1 MPFLRKIF
9 GMAILGAL
17 GAALGALGGESLFLH
32 EGKQVVQAT
41 PRSICLLFDVSGS
54 MAKLIGG
61 RAPVTGRTQLQ
72 ELKQAAG
79 EFLERQDLSL
89 DSIALVVFSNDAQ
102 RLSKLSQDSDKLLR
116 SLHRLNAGG
125 TTNLG
130 RGLDVAAEAL
140 ARAAGERWILLFSD
154 GKPEGLSIHGDPEAE
169 ALNAAT
175 RVRDSGINIVAI
187 GTGLA
192 DATLLR
198 QITGERGNVIISD
211 PQALAKAFRRSER
224 VIRNRQ
230 MLASVPD
237 IVDFKESVGR
247 AAIWASLIA
256 IGASLAL
263 VIGQN
268 RYLRRR
274 MLGIKELA
282 VIVGGGVL
290 TGLFAGTAGQSL
302 FYFLS
307 GMPGSGAGGR
317 IAAWVVLG
325 FGAGLGM
332 GGFVPN
338 LSRSRAVAGGV
349 TGGVIAGVIFLRL
362 VPEVGDTAGRLV
374 AAAILGLC
382 TGMTLVL
389 VESVSR
395 KAWLVVNWARNER
408 STLLLGPKP
417 IVVGSRK
424 DAHICPD
431 WEDDAPV
438 VAKIWMIDGVIKYE
452 DPKSGIR
459 RDLTHGDV
467 LQFGKIS
474 VEVRAVSGHPA
485 EAIEPEA
492 SNT

>member
-1 MPFLRKIF
+1 MPFLRKIIS
-9 GMAILGAL
+9 MAILGAL
-17 GAALGALGGESLFLH
+17 GAALGALGGEKLFSQ
-32 EGKQVVQAT
+32 EGKEVAQAT
-41 PRSICLLFDVSGS
+41 PRSICLLIDVSGS

-61 RAPVTGRTQLQ
+61 RVSAAGRTQLQ

-79 EFLERQDLSL
+79 DFVERQDLSL
-89 DSIALVVFSNDAQ
+89 DSIALVVFSNDA
-102 RLSKLSQDSDKLLR
+102 RRVSKLSQDSDKLLR
-116 SLHRLNAGG
+116 SLHRLDAGG
-125 TTNLG
+125 TTNLA
-130 RGLDVAAEAL
+130 RGLDVAAQAL
-140 ARAAGERWILLFSD
+140 ARAGGERWILLFSD

-175 RVRDSGINIVAI
+175 RLRDSGINIVAI

-211 PQALAKAFRRSER
+211 PHALAGAFRRSER

-247 AAIWASLIA
+247 AAMWASLIA

-274 MLGIKELA
+274 MLGPKELV

-290 TGLFAGTAGQSL
+290 TGLLAGTAGQSL

-317 IAAWVVLG
+317 VAAWVVLG

-332 GGFVPN
+332 AGFVPN
-338 LSRSRAVAGGV
+338 LSRGRSMAGGIA
-349 TGGVIAGVIFLRL
+349 GGIIAGVIFLRL
-362 VPEVGDTAGRLV
+362 VPELGDTAGRLI

-389 VESVSR
+389 VESVCR
-395 KAWLVVNWARNER
+395 KAWLVVNWGRNEK

-438 VAKIWMIDGVIKYE
+438 LARIWLIDGVIKYE

-459 RDLTHGDV
+459 RDLNHGDV

-474 VEVRAVSGHPA
+474 VEVRAAFGHPV
-485 EAIEPEA
+485 EVLEEA
-492 SNT
+492 SRT